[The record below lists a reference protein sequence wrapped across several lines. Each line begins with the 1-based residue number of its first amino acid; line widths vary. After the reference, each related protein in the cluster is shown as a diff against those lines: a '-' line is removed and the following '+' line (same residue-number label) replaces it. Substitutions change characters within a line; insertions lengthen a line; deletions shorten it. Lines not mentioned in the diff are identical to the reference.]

1 MRSVFCKLNPTNKAI
16 VIPPPD
22 IEGNDIV
29 KPSSNEY
36 RNELKNMLIDRHQ
49 HLQEI
54 RRRVSNEAI
63 KLEVIQEPIED
74 NNIEDNNIIIEDNNI
89 NNLPIETEKKL
100 QILTRKT
107 TPPIEEIKPIPPIEK
122 KRLPRGR
129 KPVVKAPLNLPKPL
143 N

>member
-1 MRSVFCKLNPTNKAI
+1 MRSVFCKLNPAKAI

-22 IEGNDIV
+22 IENIDIV
-29 KPSSNEY
+29 RPSSNEY

-63 KLEVIQEPIED
+63 KLNVIPEPIED

-89 NNLPIETEKKL
+89 NNLPIEIEKKL

-129 KPVVKAPLNLPKPL
+129 RPVVKPPQNLPKPL

>member
-22 IEGNDIV
+22 IENIDIV

-63 KLEVIQEPIED
+63 KLNIIPEPIED
-74 NNIEDNNIIIEDNNI
+74 NNIEDNNIEDNNI
-89 NNLPIETEKKL
+89 NNLPIEIEKKL

-129 KPVVKAPLNLPKPL
+129 RPVVKAPQNLTKLN

>member
-1 MRSVFCKLNPTNKAI
+1 MRSVFCKLNPTSKAI
-16 VIPPPD
+16 IIPPPD
-22 IEGNDIV
+22 IETIDIPR
-29 KPSSNEY
+29 PSSNEY

-54 RRRVSNEAI
+54 RRRISNESI
-63 KLEVIQEPIED
+63 KLEVIPEPIDESD
-74 NNIEDNNIIIEDNNI
+74 KPIEENNI

-122 KRLPRGR
+122 KRIPRGR
-129 KPVVKAPLNLPKPL
+129 KPVVRPPPNLPKPL